1 MNRRW
6 IDRTRVMLRA
16 WRVRAPQRGARVK
29 VGLAVL
35 GLVAASGAAYTV
47 RSGDTLSAIAARN
60 GVSVDS
66 LVELNSIRD
75 PNLIVVGQVL
85 TIPGQAGGAAAPA
98 PSAPSSSGDGEAT
111 THVVR
116 SGESLALIARRY
128 GLSVQ
133 ALARAN
139 GITDVNRV
147 WAGSLLRVAATPP
160 PPPGTGGGG
169 GGTAAG
175 THTVARGENLSA
187 IAGRFGTTVAAL
199 VKANGLPDANRI
211 IAGQTLTIPGTAAS
225 ADGGP
230 RWACVVPGGSY
241 VNDFGVAKPDG
252 RYHEGIDIFAP
263 RGTVIHAPVG
273 GTIEH
278 VQGSRAGQQFT
289 LRGKDGYTYIG
300 AHLDAYGPSGRVAKG
315 DPIGTV
321 GTSGNAAGTSPHV
334 HFEMHSGSVVN
345 PYPTLREYC

>member
-6 IDRTRVMLRA
+6 MDRARVLGRTWQTRGS
-16 WRVRAPQRGARVK
+16 QRGARIK
-29 VGLAVL
+29 VGVAVL

-66 LVELNSIRD
+66 LVEVNSIHN
-75 PNLIVVGQVL
+75 PNLIIVGQVL

-116 SGESLALIARRY
+116 PGESLAAIAKRY
-128 GLSVQ
+128 GLPVQ

-169 GGTAAG
+169 GPQGRQPHHRAWARTSPPSPAGTA
-175 THTVARGENLSA
+175 R
-187 IAGRFGTTVAAL
+187 
-199 VKANGLPDANRI
+199 P
-211 IAGQTLTIPGTAAS
+211 
-225 ADGGP
+225 
-230 RWACVVPGGSY
+230 
-241 VNDFGVAKPDG
+241 
-252 RYHEGIDIFAP
+252 
-263 RGTVIHAPVG
+263 
-273 GTIEH
+273 
-278 VQGSRAGQQFT
+278 SRAW
-289 LRGKDGYTYIG
+289 
-300 AHLDAYGPSGRVAKG
+300 
-315 DPIGTV
+315 
-321 GTSGNAAGTSPHV
+321 
-334 HFEMHSGSVVN
+334 
-345 PYPTLREYC
+345 